1 MARVSGNCV
10 CHLSTGQAT
19 ISGKSHKVLLS
30 NKHKLR
36 NSESFERFRKK
47 SLLFVFHSFT
57 IQSISVCPC
66 LTLLL
71 GSISPMCLDELQI
84 VNFSIAKLHVF
95 VVHIYCLLILWSLKG
110 VLLGGLRPITCTLR
124 KKMMKREIFMYSL
137 DQNLS
142 KKNV

>member
-1 MARVSGNCV
+1 MARVSGHCV

-47 SLLFVFHSFT
+47 SLLFFFYSFT
-57 IQSISVCPC
+57 IQSISICLC

-71 GSISPMCLDELQI
+71 GSVSPMCLDELQI

-95 VVHIYCLLILWSLKG
+95 VVHIYCLLIL
-110 VLLGGLRPITCTLR
+110 
-124 KKMMKREIFMYSL
+124 
-137 DQNLS
+137 
-142 KKNV
+142 